1 MTDTPRYHRVADGF
15 SRAVESIHEDQ
26 WSLPT
31 PDDEWDVTAL
41 VTHVIGVHR
50 RVAAMVEPAQ
60 TTHVGD
66 DEDLREAW
74 LEATATIV
82 RLIAERD
89 VASTLVPSRD
99 GEQAFGAL
107 VAGLLCADT
116 LCHTWDLTRA
126 IGADEALDKEAVQS
140 AHRRLRDA
148 GDAIRVPGGFAA
160 AIEPAPDASAQTKFL
175 NFTGRRV

>member
-15 SRAVESIHEDQ
+15 SRAVASIGDDQ
-26 WSLPT
+26 WTLPT

-50 RVAAMVEPAQ
+50 RIAAMVEPDQ
-60 TTHVGD
+60 PTDVGE

-74 LEATATIV
+74 SQATATIV
-82 RLIAERD
+82 RLIADRAA
-89 VASTLVPSRD
+89 ASMSVPSRG

-116 LCHTWDLTRA
+116 LCHTWDLARA
-126 IGADEALDKEAVQS
+126 IGADESLDKEAVQS

-160 AIEPAPDASAQTKFL
+160 AIEPAHGASAQTKFL

>member
-116 LCHTWDLTRA
+116 LCHTWDLARA
-126 IGADEALDKEAVQS
+126 IGADEALDKEVVQS